1 MQFAQ
6 KTPPSHRA
14 PPVLPPPA
22 GCTAFEGEL
31 KLILKEIKVISGKV
45 KDEVSALTFCTQSP
59 TTLGLTDQV
68 PSPPILDRHRPDRRR
83 VEVRGYGARQG
94 LPHHAVHSHCGT
106 LSRHFLVG
114 TQRIRTVKSNV

>member
-1 MQFAQ
+1 MRGPTHHRASAQFTQ

-45 KDEVSALTFCTQSP
+45 KDEVGEQGWAEKWTPGLMILFLLLLTTSAVS
-59 TTLGLTDQV
+59 
-68 PSPPILDRHRPDRRR
+68 
-83 VEVRGYGARQG
+83 A
-94 LPHHAVHSHCGT
+94 
-106 LSRHFLVG
+106 
-114 TQRIRTVKSNV
+114 

>member
-14 PPVLPPPA
+14 PPVPPPA

-45 KDEVSALTFCTQSP
+45 KDEVSQS
-59 TTLGLTDQV
+59 
-68 PSPPILDRHRPDRRR
+68 
-83 VEVRGYGARQG
+83 
-94 LPHHAVHSHCGT
+94 
-106 LSRHFLVG
+106 
-114 TQRIRTVKSNV
+114 